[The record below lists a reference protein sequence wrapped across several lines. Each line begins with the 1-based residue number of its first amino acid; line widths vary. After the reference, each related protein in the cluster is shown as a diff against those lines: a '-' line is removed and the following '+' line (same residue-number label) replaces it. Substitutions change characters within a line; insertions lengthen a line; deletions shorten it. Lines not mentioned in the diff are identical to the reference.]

1 MACFLLQPPHLPPKE
16 IMKEKERKYEGRREK
31 MGLSVHIVST

>member
-1 MACFLLQPPHLPPKE
+1 MACFLLQSTHLPQRA
-16 IMKEKERKYEGRREK
+16 IMREKERKYEGRREK